1 MLTYAIIPA
10 MDTQKAAQIMEKT
23 FQEVCRR
30 FIGKE
35 EQVKLA
41 LTAFFSGL
49 HLLIED
55 RPGVGKT
62 TLARCISK
70 VLGLD
75 MGRIQF
81 TPDLLPGDITGMN
94 IWDESNNSFHFSKG
108 PVFHQFVLADEL
120 NRAAARTQ
128 SALLEAMQESQ
139 VTVDG
144 TTYPLE
150 KPFFVVA
157 TQNPSQY
164 SGTFALPE
172 AQLDRFGLSFSLDWP
187 APEFESRILHM
198 YQSED
203 PAEGLEQSIS
213 LKEILEVREAV
224 RKVSLSEKVSQWL
237 VKLGGMTRVSSQ
249 LQNGFSTRGLQH
261 LLAAAQGKA
270 LWDGR
275 DFVIPEDVLELAPWV
290 ARHKLSVSPELR
302 MENRQADFVLRH
314 MLDKLEIP
322 V

>member
-1 MLTYAIIPA
+1 
-10 MDTQKAAQIMEKT
+10 MDNQKAAQIMEKT
-23 FQEVCRR
+23 FNEVCRR

-62 TLARCISK
+62 TLARCISR

-94 IWDESNNSFHFSKG
+94 IWEEKNGSFRFSKG

-144 TTYPLE
+144 TTYILE
-150 KPFFVVA
+150 EPFFVVA

-187 APEFESRILHM
+187 APEFESQILHL

-203 PAEGLEQSIS
+203 PAEGLEQQLS
-213 LKEILEVREAV
+213 KEEILDIRQAV
-224 RKVSLSEKVSQWL
+224 RKIRISEKVSQWL
-237 VKLGGMTRVSSQ
+237 VQLGGMSRVSSQ

-261 LLAAAQGKA
+261 LLAAAQGRA

-275 DFVIPEDVLELAPWV
+275 DFVIPEDILELAPWV

-302 MENRQADFVLRH
+302 MENRQADYVLRH
-314 MLDKLEIP
+314 MLDNIKIP
-322 V
+322 L